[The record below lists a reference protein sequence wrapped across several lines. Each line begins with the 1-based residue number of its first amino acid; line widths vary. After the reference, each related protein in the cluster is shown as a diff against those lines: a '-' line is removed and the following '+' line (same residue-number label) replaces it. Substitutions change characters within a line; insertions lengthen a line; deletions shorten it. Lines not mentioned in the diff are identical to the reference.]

1 MPHLSRAAR
10 GAALSWP
17 RDVNAARKIPSV
29 YVSPA
34 SEGRDGGRLA
44 AFFSRGKE
52 NPTTQRRAPTMRS
65 APQTN
70 NRPRTASQ
78 RGASRRNRRRRTCGC
93 LAASFELMLVK
104 NADVSE
110 SPEAGPPRRRAW
122 RITSMAYFTDDQRS
136 WLFTTTDVPG
146 KTPQERFRAL
156 AKEALER
163 ERSNELCAS
172 HDVFPLYRA
181 SWFGSTTTYAHLL
194 RRHAAA
200 VDALAK
206 TIDKE
211 QKRQLKRQRHF

>member
-1 MPHLSRAAR
+1 
-10 GAALSWP
+10 
-17 RDVNAARKIPSV
+17 
-29 YVSPA
+29 
-34 SEGRDGGRLA
+34 
-44 AFFSRGKE
+44 
-52 NPTTQRRAPTMRS
+52 
-65 APQTN
+65 
-70 NRPRTASQ
+70 
-78 RGASRRNRRRRTCGC
+78 
-93 LAASFELMLVK
+93 
-104 NADVSE
+104 
-110 SPEAGPPRRRAW
+110 
-122 RITSMAYFTDDQRS
+122 MAYFTDDQRS